1 VGILIALSHTVFNPL
16 KKMGFFLLYKSKT
29 SLKKKVVNGEY
40 LASEFDNLFYD
51 AAVLKINKH
60 DVIPFTNN
68 STSLEKSS
76 HNIRPHSYLIEFSIK

>member
-16 KKMGFFLLYKSKT
+16 KKMGFFLHKSKT

-51 AAVLKINKH
+51 ALFLK
-60 DVIPFTNN
+60 
-68 STSLEKSS
+68 
-76 HNIRPHSYLIEFSIK
+76 